1 MKKLILIIFFIG
13 INSTG
18 FAQLRS
24 YSFEQIDSL
33 QQIQKRKVIVFIHT
47 DWCKYCQAMKNS
59 TFKNKKIIEQLN
71 NEFYFIDFHAE
82 EKRTIRFNNRA
93 FHYKPNGNSSGVN
106 ELAIQL
112 GTVNNQLTY
121 PIICVL
127 NSENEIIFQDTNYCN
142 AKDLELILSKLK
154 KQDKS

>member
-1 MKKLILIIFFIG
+1 MKKLILFLFFLAIT
-13 INSTG
+13 STG

-24 YSFEQIDSL
+24 YPFEQIDSL

-59 TFKNKKIIEQLN
+59 TFKNKTIIAQLN
-71 NEFYFIDFHAE
+71 AEFYFVDFNAE
-82 EKRTIRFNNRA
+82 EKKTIRFNNQT
-93 FHYKPNGNSSGVN
+93 FNYNPNGNSSGVN

-112 GTVNNQLTY
+112 GTVKNQITY

-127 NSENEIIFQDTNYCN
+127 NPENEIIFQDTSYRNT
-142 AKDLELILSKLK
+142 KDFELILAKLK
-154 KQDKS
+154 D

>member
-1 MKKLILIIFFIG
+1 MKKLILIISFIG
-13 INSTG
+13 ITPSG

-59 TFKNKKIIEQLN
+59 TFKSKTIIAQLN
-71 NEFYFIDFHAE
+71 SEFYFIDFHAE
-82 EKRTIRFNNRA
+82 QKRTIRFNNKT
-93 FHYKPNGNSSGVN
+93 FNYKSNGSSSGIN

-127 NSENEIIFQDTNYCN
+127 NPENEIIFQDTSYRNT
-142 AKDLELILSKLK
+142 KDFEIILAKLK
-154 KQDKS
+154 E

>member
-1 MKKLILIIFFIG
+1 MKKLILIIFLIG
-13 INSTG
+13 INSNG

-59 TFKNKKIIEQLN
+59 TFKNKTIIALLN
-71 NEFYFIDFHAE
+71 SEFYFIDFHAE
-82 EKRTIRFNNRA
+82 EKRTIYFNNQT
-93 FHYKPNGNSSGVN
+93 FNYKSIRNNSGVN

-127 NSENEIIFQDTNYCN
+127 NSENEIIFQDTHYRN
-142 AKDLELILSKLK
+142 AKDFELILSKLK
-154 KQDKS
+154 EI

>member
-1 MKKLILIIFFIG
+1 MKKLILFLFFLSIT
-13 INSTG
+13 STG
-18 FAQLRS
+18 FAQLSS

-59 TFKNKKIIEQLN
+59 TFKNKTIIAQLN
-71 NEFYFIDFHAE
+71 AEFYFVDFNAE
-82 EKRTIRFNNRA
+82 EKRTIRFNNQT
-93 FHYKPNGNSSGVN
+93 FNYKPNGNSSGVN

-112 GTVNNQLTY
+112 GTVKNQITY

-127 NSENEIIFQDTNYCN
+127 NPENEIIFQDTSYRN
-142 AKDLELILSKLK
+142 AKDFELILAKLK
-154 KQDKS
+154 D

>member
-13 INSTG
+13 INSAG

-33 QQIQKRKVIVFIHT
+33 QQIRKRKVVVFIHT

-59 TFKNKKIIEQLN
+59 TFKNKTIIAQLN
-71 NEFYFIDFHAE
+71 SEFYFIDLNAE
-82 EKRTIRFNNRA
+82 EKRTIRFNNRT
-93 FHYKPNGNSSGVN
+93 FNYEPTRNNSGVN

-127 NSENEIIFQDTNYCN
+127 NLENEIILQDTNYRN

-154 KQDKS
+154 EPDKS

>member
-1 MKKLILIIFFIG
+1 MKKLILIILFLG
-13 INSTG
+13 ITSTG

-47 DWCKYCQAMKNS
+47 DWCKYCQAMKNL
-59 TFKNKKIIEQLN
+59 TFKNKTIIAQLN
-71 NEFYFIDFHAE
+71 AEFYFIDFNAE
-82 EKRTIRFNNRA
+82 EKRTIRFNNQI
-93 FHYKPNGNSSGVN
+93 FNYKPNGNSSGVN

-112 GTVNNQLTY
+112 GTVKNQITY

-127 NSENEIIFQDTNYCN
+127 NPENEIIFQDTNYRN
-142 AKDLELILSKLK
+142 AKDFEQILDKLK
-154 KQDKS
+154 D

>member
-1 MKKLILIIFFIG
+1 MKKLILIILFLG
-13 INSTG
+13 ITANG

-59 TFKNKKIIEQLN
+59 TFKNETIITQLN
-71 NEFYFIDFHAE
+71 NNFYFVDFNAE
-82 EKRTIRFNNRA
+82 EKRTILFNDQTFN
-93 FHYKPNGNSSGVN
+93 YKPNGNSNGVN

-112 GTVNNQLTY
+112 GTVNNQITY

-127 NSENEIIFQDTNYCN
+127 NPENEIIFQDTSYRN
-142 AKDLELILSKLK
+142 AKDFEAILGKLK
-154 KQDKS
+154 E

>member
-1 MKKLILIIFFIG
+1 MKKLILIILFLG
-13 INSTG
+13 ITSTG

-59 TFKNKKIIEQLN
+59 TFKNKTIIAQLN
-71 NEFYFIDFHAE
+71 AEFYFVDFNAE
-82 EKRTIRFNNRA
+82 EKRTIRFNNQT
-93 FHYKPNGNSSGVN
+93 FNYKPNGNSSGVN
-106 ELAIQL
+106 ELSIQL
-112 GTVNNQLTY
+112 GTVKNQITY

-127 NSENEIIFQDTNYCN
+127 NPENEIIFQDTSYRN
-142 AKDLELILSKLK
+142 AKDFELILAKLK
-154 KQDKS
+154 D

>member
-1 MKKLILIIFFIG
+1 MKKLILIILFLAIT
-13 INSTG
+13 STG

-59 TFKNKKIIEQLN
+59 TFKNKTIIAQLN
-71 NEFYFIDFHAE
+71 AEFYFVDFNAE
-82 EKRTIRFNNRA
+82 EKKTIRFNNQT
-93 FHYKPNGNSSGVN
+93 FNYNPNGNSSGVN

-112 GTVNNQLTY
+112 GTVKNQITY

-127 NSENEIIFQDTNYCN
+127 NPENEIIFQDTNYHN
-142 AKDLELILSKLK
+142 AKDFELILAKLK
-154 KQDKS
+154 D

>member
-1 MKKLILIIFFIG
+1 MRNLLTIFLFLG
-13 INSTG
+13 FASTG
-18 FAQLRS
+18 FCQLKS
-24 YSFEQIDSL
+24 IPFEAIDSL

-71 NEFYFIDFHAE
+71 NEFYFVDFYAE
-82 EKRTIRFNNRA
+82 EKRTIRFNNQT
-93 FHYKPNGNSSGVN
+93 FNYKTTGNSTGVN

-112 GTVNNQLTY
+112 GTVNNQLAY

-127 NSENEIIFQDTNYCN
+127 NSKNEILFQDTNYRN
-142 AKDLELILSKLK
+142 AKAFEMILTKLMN
-154 KQDKS
+154 